1 MTIHRNVKR
10 SYFLTSFTHFS
21 PHWNMLPCTIS
32 SGNTPPPPN
41 QTITGWRMK
50 RNKNNSTYQNKND
63 EHNNFGV
70 LKFNIQYS
78 IFNNIQIIFFI
89 WLQRDSNPQPIFANE
104 QTDQKWLTCV
114 VSTTYLYG
122 ALTACFYHVTYAF
135 RVNLHSVIV
144 WMFNPVAVGLS
155 PVRTAQIWDIAPVS
169 SKEFLDI

>member
-1 MTIHRNVKR
+1 MKIHRNVKR

-21 PHWNMLPCTIS
+21 PHWNMLPCTMS
-32 SGNTPPPPN
+32 SGNPPTPPN
-41 QTITGWRMK
+41 QTITGWWMK

-70 LKFNIQYS
+70 PKFNIQYS
-78 IFNNIQIIFFI
+78 ILTTYRSYFLFDCNGTRTHNQ
-89 WLQRDSNPQPIFANE
+89 SS
-104 QTDQKWLTCV
+104 QTNKLIKWLTCV

-155 PVRTAQIWDIAPVS
+155 PVGTAQIWDIAPVS